1 MKSAGL
7 KKKRVKVRS
16 VPAKG
21 LEREQEF
28 IDATLVLDNKINEIL
43 KKDGHLV
50 YLDEAVFKE
59 KDYTRTAWSSPK
71 QNL

>member
-21 LEREQEF
+21 LEREEEF
-28 IDATLVLDNKINEIL
+28 MNATLQLDNKMNEIM
-43 KKDGHLV
+43 KKEAHLV

-59 KDYTRTAWSSPK
+59 KDYARTAWSNPK
-71 QNL
+71 